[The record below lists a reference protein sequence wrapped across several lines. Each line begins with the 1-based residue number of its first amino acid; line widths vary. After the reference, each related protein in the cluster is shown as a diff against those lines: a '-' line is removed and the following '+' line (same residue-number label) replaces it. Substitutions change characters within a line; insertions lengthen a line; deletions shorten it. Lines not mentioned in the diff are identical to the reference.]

1 VSTTYNNARNGN
13 RKVAVRVDD
22 ADHGS
27 SNTAV
32 AELRTVVPDGVGI
45 IDGDNKGH
53 VRWGGH
59 VAGVDAVRG
68 RMAWLAEAG
77 LRDRV
82 VLFDDIL
89 ILALS
94 LAHCAGQAV
103 CSIPGETETYLL
115 RVTYTTQVV
124 KLDHISLGS
133 SHAVGLENKAAI
145 ADIDDDGLGLCLGR
159 QAREA
164 KQDGEGLHH
173 DGRLVAVEDVE
184 TETGLVGF
192 DGELGSRAAVG
203 FL

>member
-1 VSTTYNNARNGN
+1 
-13 RKVAVRVDD
+13 
-22 ADHGS
+22 
-27 SNTAV
+27 
-32 AELRTVVPDGVGI
+32 
-45 IDGDNKGH
+45 
-53 VRWGGH
+53 
-59 VAGVDAVRG
+59 
-68 RMAWLAEAG
+68 
-77 LRDRV
+77 
-82 VLFDDIL
+82 
-89 ILALS
+89 
-94 LAHCAGQAV
+94 
-103 CSIPGETETYLL
+103 
-115 RVTYTTQVV
+115 VTYTTQVV

>member
-1 VSTTYNNARNGN
+1 
-13 RKVAVRVDD
+13 VAVRVDD

-82 VLFDDIL
+82 VLFDNIL
-89 ILALS
+89 ILALPSPLRGTSS
-94 LAHCAGQAV
+94 LLH
-103 CSIPGETETYLL
+103 SRETETYLL
-115 RVTYTTQVV
+115 RVTYTMQVV

-133 SHAVGLENKAAI
+133 RHAVGLENKAAI

-203 FL
+203 L

>member
-1 VSTTYNNARNGN
+1 MSTTYNNARNGN

-82 VLFDDIL
+82 VLFDDTL
-89 ILALS
+89 MLALS
-94 LAHCAGQAV
+94 SPLRGT
-103 CSIPGETETYLL
+103 SSLL
-115 RVTYTTQVV
+115 HSRGNRNISVV
-124 KLDHISLGS
+124 SD
-133 SHAVGLENKAAI
+133 
-145 ADIDDDGLGLCLGR
+145 
-159 QAREA
+159 
-164 KQDGEGLHH
+164 LHH
-173 DGRLVAVEDVE
+173 A
-184 TETGLVGF
+184 
-192 DGELGSRAAVG
+192 SS
-203 FL
+203 